1 MSEHDSVVFVVDDD
15 DSLRRSL
22 ERLLRVNGHNVESFS
37 SASAFLARPDTDVP
51 CCLILDIR
59 MPSLSG
65 LDVQRAVNE
74 AGRALP
80 IVLMT
85 GFADV
90 ESCVLGMKAGAA
102 DFLLKPFDEG
112 QLLRAVTAA
121 LIQSA
126 ETRRA
131 RGVRAGIERRLA
143 ELTPRERQVF
153 WLVVKGMLNKQI
165 AGQLGTKEGTIKLHR
180 ANVMRKLNAQSVADL
195 VRMADRLEGSSSMP
209 SRPVDVRRPQL
220 DPLRAAP
227 AH

>member
-1 MSEHDSVVFVVDDD
+1 
-15 DSLRRSL
+15 
-22 ERLLRVNGHNVESFS
+22 
-37 SASAFLARPDTDVP
+37 
-51 CCLILDIR
+51 

-102 DFLLKPFDEG
+102 DFLLKPFDES
-112 QLLRAVTAA
+112 QLLRAVAAA

-126 ETRRA
+126 ETRRT
-131 RGVRAGIERRLA
+131 RGVRAEIEKRLA
-143 ELTPRERQVF
+143 GLTRRERQVF

-195 VRMADRLEGSSSMP
+195 VRMADRLEGSSSMAT
-209 SRPVDVRRPQL
+209 RPVDVRRAQL

-227 AH
+227 PAPAH

>member
-37 SASAFLARPDTDVP
+37 SASAFLARPDPDVP